1 MDKKKKE
8 QNANILI
15 TLKNIIKSQENKWI
29 RKEQRTS
36 KKKKSPENNSQNG
49 DMYIPISSF
58 TLNVSRLYALIKGY
72 RMAE

>member
-1 MDKKKKE
+1 MNKKG
-8 QNANILI
+8 
-15 TLKNIIKSQENKWI
+15 TENF
-29 RKEQRTS
+29 Q
-36 KKKKSPENNSQNG
+36 KKKSPENNSQNG